1 MCLQFSRAPSNPS
14 EDAMEPL
21 ALPSVTT
28 FLYFLLSRLC
38 CCHSRVV
45 FYPNSSSRGE
55 GQDSIHPF
63 LFSSARVLIAITN
76 FRSYTGHTSTDT
88 TRWTICGNCGI
99 SSFRGYLLLEENLDC
114 RTSLRETSFE
124 MKYTFLLQILIKH
137 HTMKTCKGVTL
148 YLDAFSIP
156 VLDRD
161 DCLASRSV
169 RFTAQ
174 KKEPP
179 FEDTV

>member
-1 MCLQFSRAPSNPS
+1 MCLQFSRAPSSPS

-21 ALPSVTT
+21 TLPSVTT

-88 TRWTICGNCGI
+88 NLVGKLSELWHFVI
-99 SSFRGYLLLEENLDC
+99 SGLFTFREKSA
-114 RTSLRETSFE
+114 RKISTSEYHWE
-124 MKYTFLLQILIKH
+124 K
-137 HTMKTCKGVTL
+137 
-148 YLDAFSIP
+148 P
-156 VLDRD
+156 VLRL
-161 DCLASRSV
+161 CTLFYYKCSLSTTLWRRV
-169 RFTAQ
+169 
-174 KKEPP
+174 KEWPSSMMHS
-179 FEDTV
+179 

>member
-1 MCLQFSRAPSNPS
+1 MCLQSSRAPSNPP

-21 ALPSVTT
+21 TLPSVTT

-88 TRWTICGNCGI
+88 TWWTICWNCGI
-99 SSFRGYLLLEENLDC
+99 SFRGSF
-114 RTSLRETSFE
+114 TFREYVRGRFGQQNITERNHFGDAAH
-124 MKYTFLLQILIKH
+124 FILQILIKH

-148 YLDAFSIP
+148 
-156 VLDRD
+156 
-161 DCLASRSV
+161 CLWCILNPSTRQRRLLS
-169 RFTAQ
+169 FTLWPSYCI
-174 KKEPP
+174 E
-179 FEDTV
+179 

>member
-1 MCLQFSRAPSNPS
+1 LTDSYILYGFTFQNTSILINFNVPKGLFHVQYLASSKRARPSAIHRAAPLMCLQFSRAPSNPS

-21 ALPSVTT
+21 SLPSVTT

-88 TRWTICGNCGI
+88 TWWAICRVCGI
-99 SSFRGYLLLEENLDC
+99 SSFRGSLPLENNCEECLDYI
-114 RTSLRETSFE
+114 TSL
-124 MKYTFLLQILIKH
+124 I
-137 HTMKTCKGVTL
+137 
-148 YLDAFSIP
+148 
-156 VLDRD
+156 
-161 DCLASRSV
+161 
-169 RFTAQ
+169 
-174 KKEPP
+174 
-179 FEDTV
+179 